1 MMYDDK
7 LVIVEMDTM
16 TTYGFAEKGETADEA
31 IQRANQYYTN
41 DLKHL
46 KASLQESKDEKRKQ
60 FLQSRI
66 RENEVKIQAGFQV
79 METDKFQ
86 KIERERILSGKL
98 NRVTE
103 QEYEDALNVLPP
115 LRCFVCL
122 KCIQIHIQ
130 HSMHTTIEQANIIV
144 KWLTVKIQ
152 VHGYIHC
159 FVSADCNVSVIH
171 KQKYGGKID
180 E

>member
-98 NRVTE
+98 KRVTE

-115 LRCFVCL
+115 LYWWSDFCFHL
-122 KCIQIHIQ
+122 MIRP
-130 HSMHTTIEQANIIV
+130 TRR
-144 KWLTVKIQ
+144 W
-152 VHGYIHC
+152 
-159 FVSADCNVSVIH
+159 
-171 KQKYGGKID
+171 
-180 E
+180 

>member
-98 NRVTE
+98 KRVTE

-115 LRCFVCL
+115 MYSYTYTTQYAYDHRTGKYYCKMVDSEDASTWIHTLLR
-122 KCIQIHIQ
+122 KC
-130 HSMHTTIEQANIIV
+130 
-144 KWLTVKIQ
+144 
-152 VHGYIHC
+152 
-159 FVSADCNVSVIH
+159 
-171 KQKYGGKID
+171 
-180 E
+180 

>member
-66 RENEVKIQAGFQV
+66 RENEVKYKQDF
-79 METDKFQ
+79 KLW
-86 KIERERILSGKL
+86 KRINFRK
-98 NRVTE
+98 
-103 QEYEDALNVLPP
+103 
-115 LRCFVCL
+115 
-122 KCIQIHIQ
+122 
-130 HSMHTTIEQANIIV
+130 
-144 KWLTVKIQ
+144 
-152 VHGYIHC
+152 
-159 FVSADCNVSVIH
+159 
-171 KQKYGGKID
+171 
-180 E
+180 

>member
-103 QEYEDALNVLPP
+103 QELSL
-115 LRCFVCL
+115 
-122 KCIQIHIQ
+122 IHI
-130 HSMHTTIEQANIIV
+130 
-144 KWLTVKIQ
+144 
-152 VHGYIHC
+152 
-159 FVSADCNVSVIH
+159 
-171 KQKYGGKID
+171 
-180 E
+180 

>member
-86 KIERERILSGKL
+86 
-98 NRVTE
+98 

-115 LRCFVCL
+115 LYWCTVNGVEMFCMSEMYSDTYTTQYAYDHRTGKYYCKMVDSEDTSTWIHTL
-122 KCIQIHIQ
+122 LRKC
-130 HSMHTTIEQANIIV
+130 
-144 KWLTVKIQ
+144 
-152 VHGYIHC
+152 
-159 FVSADCNVSVIH
+159 
-171 KQKYGGKID
+171 
-180 E
+180 

>member
-79 METDKFQ
+79 METNKFQ
-86 KIERERILSGKL
+86 KIERERILSDKL
-98 NRVTE
+98 KQVTE
-103 QEYEDALNVLPP
+103 REYEDALNVLPP
-115 LRCFVCL
+115 LNWCNIDGVEMFCMSERYIGTYTTQYAHNYRTGKYYCKMVDCMD
-122 KCIQIHIQ
+122 KSTWIH
-130 HSMHTTIEQANIIV
+130 HLLRE
-144 KWLTVKIQ
+144 
-152 VHGYIHC
+152 
-159 FVSADCNVSVIH
+159 
-171 KQKYGGKID
+171 
-180 E
+180 

>member
-66 RENEVKIQAGFQV
+66 RENEEKYKQV
-79 METDKFQ
+79 FKLW
-86 KIERERILSGKL
+86 KRINFRK
-98 NRVTE
+98 
-103 QEYEDALNVLPP
+103 
-115 LRCFVCL
+115 
-122 KCIQIHIQ
+122 
-130 HSMHTTIEQANIIV
+130 
-144 KWLTVKIQ
+144 
-152 VHGYIHC
+152 
-159 FVSADCNVSVIH
+159 
-171 KQKYGGKID
+171 
-180 E
+180 